1 MRISNLVFCSVAILL
16 FGCNPEESWVKNQA
30 VGEALGTT
38 YGLTFIAKEKIDA
51 QQKIDSVFR
60 VINASLSTYIPDSD
74 ISKINNGD
82 STIVVDKSFRDVYL
96 QSQQVYVET
105 QGYFDPTVG
114 VLVNAWGF
122 GPEKPINQ
130 LDSIQVDSLMQF
142 VGWSKVKLKSDFTI
156 AKADPNIRFDF
167 NAIAKGYA
175 IDRLARM
182 LDKEYGVDNYLVE
195 VGGEVVAK
203 GINSISGKPWTI
215 GIDDPT
221 NLESRGSAALIH
233 LKDKAL
239 ASSGNYRKFRVD
251 ETTGE
256 KYVHTINAKT
266 GYTKN
271 SSVLSATVVANT
283 CMEAD
288 AYATAFMAMDLEDSK
303 DLLGRVNDLEAFII
317 YLDEEGSSQKFMT
330 PGFEKLLVR

>member
-1 MRISNLVFCSVAILL
+1 MKKIVLLSISILL
-16 FGCNPEESWVKNQA
+16 FGCDSKERWVKNQA

-38 YGLTFIAKEKIDA
+38 YGITFIAKEKIDA
-51 QQKIDSVFR
+51 QQQIDSVFR

-74 ISKINNGD
+74 ISRINRGD
-82 STIVVDKSFRDVYL
+82 TTVVVDKSFRDVYL
-96 QSQQVYVET
+96 QSQRVYVET

-130 LDSIQVDSLMQF
+130 LDSVQVDSLMRY
-142 VGWSKVKLKSDFTI
+142 VGWSKVQLKSDFTI
-156 AKADPNIRFDF
+156 GKADPNIRFDF

-175 IDRLARM
+175 IDRLAQM
-182 LDKEYGVDNYLVE
+182 LDDEFDVDHYLVE

-203 GINSISGKPWTI
+203 GTNIISGKPWTI

-233 LKDKAL
+233 LKDGAL

-251 ETTGE
+251 EATGE

-271 SSVLSATVVANT
+271 SSVLSATVVANN

-288 AYATAFMAMDLEDSK
+288 AYATAFMAMDLEDTQN
-303 DLLGRVNDLEAFII
+303 LLKRVNDLETFII
-317 YLDEEGSSQKFMT
+317 YLDEQGNTQRFMT

>member
-1 MRISNLVFCSVAILL
+1 MKNIVILSFAILL
-16 FGCNPEESWVKNQA
+16 FGCDSRERWVKNQA

-38 YGLTFIAKEKIDA
+38 YGLTFIAREKIDA

-74 ISKINNGD
+74 ISKINRGD

-96 QSQQVYVET
+96 QSQRVYVET
-105 QGYFDPTVG
+105 KGYFDPTVG

-130 LDSIQVDSLMQF
+130 LDSVQVDSLMQY
-142 VGWSKVKLKSDFTI
+142 VGWSKVQLKSDFTI
-156 AKADPNIRFDF
+156 SKANPNIRFDF

-175 IDRLARM
+175 IDRLAQM
-182 LDKEYGVDNYLVE
+182 LDDSFGVDHYLVE

-203 GINSISGKPWTI
+203 GINVITGKPWTI

-221 NLESRGSAALIH
+221 NLDSRGSAALIH
-233 LKDKAL
+233 LKDGAL

-251 ETTGE
+251 EATGE

-266 GYTKN
+266 GFTKN
-271 SSVLSATVVANT
+271 SNILSATVVANN

-288 AYATAFMAMDLEDSK
+288 AYATAFMAMELEDTQN
-303 DLLGRVNDLEAFII
+303 LLKQVNDLETFII
-317 YLDEEGSSQKFMT
+317 YLDEQGNTQRFMT
-330 PGFEKLLVR
+330 PGFEKLLVQ

>member
-1 MRISNLVFCSVAILL
+1 MKKIVVLSIYILL
-16 FGCNPEESWVKNQA
+16 FGCDSNERWVKNQA

-38 YGLTFIAKEKIDA
+38 YGVTFIAKEKIDA

-74 ISKINNGD
+74 ISKINGGD

-96 QSQQVYVET
+96 QSQRVYVET
-105 QGYFDPTVG
+105 KGYFDPTVG

-130 LDSIQVDSLMQF
+130 LDSVQVDSLMQY
-142 VGWSKVKLKSDFTI
+142 VGWSKVQLKSDFTI
-156 AKADPNIRFDF
+156 AKTDPNIRFDF
-167 NAIAKGYA
+167 TAIAKGYA
-175 IDRLARM
+175 IDRLAQM
-182 LDKEYGVDNYLVE
+182 LDYSFGVDNYLVE
-195 VGGEVVAK
+195 VGGEMVAK
-203 GINSISGKPWTI
+203 GINVITEKPWTI

-221 NLESRGSAALIH
+221 NLESRGSAALIR
-233 LKDKAL
+233 LKDGAL

-251 ETTGE
+251 EATGD

-266 GYTKN
+266 GFTKN
-271 SSVLSATVVANT
+271 SSILSATVVANN

-288 AYATAFMAMDLEDSK
+288 AYATAFMAMDLEDTQN
-303 DLLGRVNDLEAFII
+303 LLKQINDLETFII
-317 YLDEEGSSQKFMT
+317 YLDEQGNTQRFMT
-330 PGFEKLLVR
+330 PGFEKLLVQ

>member
-1 MRISNLVFCSVAILL
+1 MKNIVILCFAILL
-16 FGCNPEESWVKNQA
+16 FGCDSKEHWVKNQA

-51 QQKIDSVFR
+51 QQQIDSVFR

-74 ISKINNGD
+74 ISRINRGD
-82 STIVVDKSFRDVYL
+82 TTVVVDKSFRDVYL
-96 QSQQVYVET
+96 QSQRVYVET

-130 LDSIQVDSLMQF
+130 LDSVQVDSLMQY
-142 VGWSKVKLKSDFTI
+142 VGWSKVQLKSDFTI
-156 AKADPNIRFDF
+156 GKADPNIRFDF

-175 IDRLARM
+175 IDRLAQM
-182 LDKEYGVDNYLVE
+182 LDDEFDVDHYLVE

-203 GINSISGKPWTI
+203 GTNIISGKPWTI

-233 LKDKAL
+233 LKDGAL

-251 ETTGE
+251 EATGE

-271 SSVLSATVVANT
+271 SSVLSATVVANN

-288 AYATAFMAMDLEDSK
+288 AYATAFMAMDLEDTQN
-303 DLLGRVNDLEAFII
+303 LLKRVNDLETFII
-317 YLDEEGSSQKFMT
+317 YLDEQGNTQRFMT

>member
-1 MRISNLVFCSVAILL
+1 MKKIVILTISALL
-16 FGCNPEESWVKNQA
+16 FGCDSNERWVKNQV

-60 VINASLSTYIPDSD
+60 VINASLSTYIPNSD
-74 ISKINNGD
+74 ISRINNGD
-82 STIVVDKSFRDVYL
+82 STVVVDKSFRDVYL
-96 QSQQVYVET
+96 QSQRVYVET

-130 LDSIQVDSLMQF
+130 LDSVQVDSLMRY

-156 AKADPNIRFDF
+156 GKADPNIRFDF

-175 IDRLARM
+175 IDRLAQM
-182 LDKEYGVDNYLVE
+182 LDDEFDVDHYLVE

-203 GINSISGKPWTI
+203 GTNIISGKPWTI

-221 NLESRGSAALIH
+221 NLGSRGSAALIH
-233 LKDKAL
+233 LKDGAL

-271 SSVLSATVVANT
+271 SSVLSATVVANN

-303 DLLGRVNDLEAFII
+303 NLLERVNDLEAFII

-330 PGFEKLLVR
+330 QGFEKLLVR

>member
-1 MRISNLVFCSVAILL
+1 MNKIVLLGISILL
-16 FGCNPEESWVKNQA
+16 FGCDSNERWVKNQA
-30 VGEALGTT
+30 FGEALGTT

-74 ISKINNGD
+74 ISKINDGD
-82 STIVVDKSFRDVYL
+82 STIIVDKSFRDVYL
-96 QSQQVYVET
+96 QSQRVYVET
-105 QGYFDPTVG
+105 KGYFDPTVG

-130 LDSIQVDSLMQF
+130 LDSIQVDSLMQY
-142 VGWSKVKLKSDFTI
+142 VGWSKVQLKSDFTI

-175 IDRLARM
+175 IDRLAQM
-182 LDKEYGVDNYLVE
+182 LDDEFDVDHYLVE

-203 GINSISGKPWTI
+203 GINIISKKPWTI

-233 LKDKAL
+233 LKDGAL
-239 ASSGNYRKFRVD
+239 ASSGNYRKFSVD
-251 ETTGE
+251 EATGE

-266 GYTKN
+266 GFTKN
-271 SSVLSATVVANT
+271 SNILSATVVANN

-288 AYATAFMAMDLEDSK
+288 AYATAFMAMELEDTQN
-303 DLLGRVNDLEAFII
+303 LLKQVNDLETFII
-317 YLDEEGSSQKFMT
+317 YLDEQGNTERFMT
-330 PGFEKLLVR
+330 AGFEKLLVQ

>member
-1 MRISNLVFCSVAILL
+1 MKKIVVLSIYILL
-16 FGCNPEESWVKNQA
+16 FGCDSNERWVKNQA

-38 YGLTFIAKEKIDA
+38 YGVTFIAKEKIDA

-74 ISKINNGD
+74 ISKINGGD

-96 QSQQVYVET
+96 QSQRVYVET
-105 QGYFDPTVG
+105 KGYFDPTVG

-130 LDSIQVDSLMQF
+130 LDSVQVDSLMQY
-142 VGWSKVKLKSDFTI
+142 VGWSKVQLKSDFTI
-156 AKADPNIRFDF
+156 AKTDPNIRFDF
-167 NAIAKGYA
+167 TAIAKGYA
-175 IDRLARM
+175 IDRLAQM
-182 LDKEYGVDNYLVE
+182 LDYSFGVDNYLVE
-195 VGGEVVAK
+195 VGGEMVAK
-203 GINSISGKPWTI
+203 GINVITEKPWTI

-221 NLESRGSAALIH
+221 NLESRGSAALIR
-233 LKDKAL
+233 LKDGAL

-251 ETTGE
+251 EATGE

-266 GYTKN
+266 GFTKN
-271 SSVLSATVVANT
+271 SSILSATVVANN

-288 AYATAFMAMDLEDSK
+288 AYATAFMAMDLEDTQN
-303 DLLGRVNDLEAFII
+303 LLKQINDLETFII
-317 YLDEEGSSQKFMT
+317 YLDEQGNTQRFMT
-330 PGFEKLLVR
+330 PGFEKLLVQ

>member
-1 MRISNLVFCSVAILL
+1 MKKIVVLSIYILL
-16 FGCNPEESWVKNQA
+16 FGCDSNERWVKNQA

-38 YGLTFIAKEKIDA
+38 YGVTFIAKEKIDA

-74 ISKINNGD
+74 ISKINGGD

-96 QSQQVYVET
+96 QSQRVYVET
-105 QGYFDPTVG
+105 KGYFDPTVG

-130 LDSIQVDSLMQF
+130 LDSIQVDSLMQY
-142 VGWSKVKLKSDFTI
+142 VGWSKVQLKSDFTI
-156 AKADPNIRFDF
+156 AKTDPNIRFDF

-175 IDRLARM
+175 IDRLAKM
-182 LDKEYGVDNYLVE
+182 LDDSFGVDNYLVE
-195 VGGEVVAK
+195 VGGEMVAK
-203 GINSISGKPWTI
+203 GINVITEKPWTI

-233 LKDKAL
+233 LKDGAL

-251 ETTGE
+251 EAAGE

-266 GYTKN
+266 GFTKN
-271 SSVLSATVVANT
+271 SSILSATVVANN

-288 AYATAFMAMDLEDSK
+288 AYATAFMAMDLEDTQN
-303 DLLGRVNDLEAFII
+303 LLKQINDLETFII
-317 YLDEEGSSQKFMT
+317 YLDEQGNTQRFMT
-330 PGFEKLLVR
+330 PGFEKLLVQ